1 MFDGQYAKYASDEQF
16 YQDMMTW
23 MEMERE
29 MSESDIDDL
38 ENEME
43 KEQVNCPL
51 TEQNLIVSKS
61 PVNNQDYNNTNL
73 GA

>member
-1 MFDGQYAKYASDEQF
+1 MFDGQYTKYANDEQF
-16 YQDMMTW
+16 YQDMMNW

-29 MSESDIDDL
+29 LEEAEID
-38 ENEME
+38 EME
-43 KEQVNCPL
+43 REQNCPL
-51 TEQNLIVSKS
+51 TSENLILSKT